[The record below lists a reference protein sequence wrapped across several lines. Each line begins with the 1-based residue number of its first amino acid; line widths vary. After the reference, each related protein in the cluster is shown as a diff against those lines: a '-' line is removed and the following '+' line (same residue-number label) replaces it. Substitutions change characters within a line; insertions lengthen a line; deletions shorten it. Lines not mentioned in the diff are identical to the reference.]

1 MSFGNILLA
10 LRKDNLLTA
19 KELSKKLNVSINLIY
34 EWEKGRCEPSFD
46 CLIKIAEYFGVST
59 DYLLGLEDDLGIK
72 AHAHLSAP
80 AGPGERA
87 AISEDEKEI
96 LSLFEKLGPF
106 ERSTMMIQLR
116 ALAEEHDK
124 EFDKK

>member
-46 CLIKIAEYFGVST
+46 CLIKIAEFFGVST
-59 DYLLGLEDDLGIK
+59 DYLLGLEDDLGLK
-72 AHAHLSAP
+72 PMHTPPPRQAP
-80 AGPGERA
+80 ENVPPFRRTKRR
-87 AISEDEKEI
+87 SFR
-96 LSLFEKLGPF
+96 SLK
-106 ERSTMMIQLR
+106 S
-116 ALAEEHDK
+116 
-124 EFDKK
+124 